1 MGWDEIGSIHRLSL
15 EGIAQG
21 DLGRRHS
28 NVFRSCRVMVGRG
41 RSQEV
46 GGERMIGDGLL
57 GLQADGVLVVLK

>member
-1 MGWDEIGSIHRLSL
+1 
-15 EGIAQG
+15 
-21 DLGRRHS
+21 
-28 NVFRSCRVMVGRG
+28 MVGRG